1 MGKDKLLENKIP
13 KANRKQRKKALKN
26 SSLEKNQMN
35 KSRNNLYYDFE
46 YESNSC
52 EKKKPTNEDFII
64 FYCTVEGII
73 FLYLALFLF
82 NTVY

>member
-1 MGKDKLLENKIP
+1 MGKDKLLENEIP

-26 SSLEKNQMN
+26 SSIEKNQIN
-35 KSRNNLYYDFE
+35 KSCNNLCDDFE

-52 EKKKPTNEDFII
+52 KIKRPTNEDFII

>member
-26 SSLEKNQMN
+26 SSLDIVKNNQ
-35 KSRNNLYYDFE
+35 SCYNLCYDFK

-52 EKKKPTNEDFII
+52 KIKKPTNEDFMI

-73 FLYLALFLF
+73 FLYLALILF